1 MLFTLRSF
9 VNSASADQHVPQ
21 VLSWLGAHFVKV
33 EQYERAVQ
41 YFASAAK
48 MQPGEAKWL
57 LMVASCHRRTQNY
70 DMAVAVYEQVHER
83 FPDNHEALRF
93 LIHICT
99 ELQEGSKLREY
110 QTKLAKLERLNTMQ
124 EAIPQPGQLR
134 QMNEGIL
141 QADSMSGYAG
151 LGTGLGGGDLLPEE
165 NVYQAPISGVRIVQA
180 VGGQKGGN
188 DWEEEELGA
197 DLLPGLD

>member
-1 MLFTLRSF
+1 
-9 VNSASADQHVPQ
+9 

-70 DMAVAVYEQVHER
+70 DLAVATYEAVHER

-99 ELQEGSKLREY
+99 DLQEGAKLRDY
-110 QTKLAKLERLNTMQ
+110 QAKLAKLERLSSMQ

-134 QMNEGIL
+134 QAAEE
-141 QADSMSGYAG
+141 AAAG
-151 LGTGLGGGDLLPEE
+151 AARGEGLGGGDLLPDEDAYGGAATGSR
-165 NVYQAPISGVRIVQA
+165 VVQA
-180 VGGQKGGN
+180 VGGQKAARE
-188 DWEEEELGA
+188 WEEEELGA